1 MKPEYLII
9 IPVLLLTACRHGNN
23 GSDAYGNFEATEV
36 TISADGNGQL
46 INFNLDEGD
55 DLNPGEPIGQIDTLQ
70 LFYRKQQLEASIG
83 ALYAKTINIP
93 TQINVLKEKR
103 RVMEVDK
110 NRVVNLL
117 KDSAATQKQFDD
129 IQGQIDITN
138 KDLAANEDR
147 LDVTNKGLVSEVKP
161 LRAQIDQINDQIRRC
176 KIVNPIQGTVLAK
189 YAEAHEMTGIGKP
202 LYKIADLSV
211 LYLRAYVS
219 GDQLDD
225 IKIGQ
230 KVKVLIDKD
239 KDSFHTYDGE
249 ITWISDKSEFTPKI
263 VQTKEERVNLV
274 YAIKVKVQNDGK
286 IKIGMP
292 GEVKF

>member
-1 MKPEYLII
+1 MKSEYLII
-9 IPVLLLTACRHGNN
+9 IPALILTACGHGKD

-46 INFNLDEGD
+46 VNFNLDEGD
-55 DLNPGEPIGQIDTLQ
+55 DLKPGEQVGQIDTLQ

-83 ALYAKTINIP
+83 ALYAKTISIP
-93 TQINVLKEKR
+93 TQINVLKEKKK
-103 RVMEVDK
+103 VLEVDK
-110 NRVVNLL
+110 NRIVNLL
-117 KDSAATQKQFDD
+117 RDSAATQKQYDD
-129 IQGQIDITN
+129 VQGQIDIN
-138 KDLAANEDR
+138 DKDLAANEER
-147 LDVTNKGLVSEVKP
+147 LLVSNSGLVSEVKP
-161 LRAQIDQINDQIRRC
+161 LHAQIDQIKDQIRRC
-176 KIVNPIQGTVLAK
+176 KIVNPILGTVLAK
-189 YAEAHEMTGIGKP
+189 YAEAYEMTSIGKP
-202 LYKIADLSV
+202 LYKIADLTV
-211 LYLRAYVS
+211 VYLRDTVS
-219 GDQLDD
+219 RDQLDN

-230 KVKVLIDKD
+230 KVSVLIDKD
-239 KDSFHTYDGE
+239 KNTFHTYSGE